1 MNQQMDNIQCSVNID
16 SENKIITL
24 QGLTTDDLIINFTDD
39 VDFTEFVSTL
49 TSLIDN
55 SKKIELAS
63 FETDTDEKLKLIM
76 ETISGI
82 IDKYNE
88 SISDNNLPI
97 QENSF
102 EQDDLPF

>member
-1 MNQQMDNIQCSVNID
+1 MNQLMDNIQCSVNID
-16 SENKIITL
+16 HENKIIIL
-24 QGLTTDDLIINFTDD
+24 QGLATNDLTINFTND

-55 SKKIELAS
+55 SKRIELTNI
-63 FETDTDEKLKLIM
+63 ETDADEKLKLIM

-88 SISDNNLPI
+88 SISDIDLPI
-97 QENSF
+97 QENNF
-102 EQDDLPF
+102 EKGDFPF